1 MSLKAL
7 IVSFLLLN
15 TTIYAQKPSNVLIQ
29 PYCKQVL
36 VGQDNY
42 IEIVAQQCKS
52 ISKNDVT
59 ATFQV
64 YDKEIEPLEV
74 KENNGRF
81 TIKPPAIGEIIL
93 YITTDSGIV
102 TKNLMSHYMTAVG
115 YFGGKR
121 ANSHQKISAAEMK
134 AQEGVY
140 SIVEFCGYDANCKVM
155 DFELLRI
162 STNGKSF
169 KNMNINGQFDEKSKK
184 IIQQT
189 LKGDIYV
196 FRNIRYRC
204 AGMPISEFLE
214 DMTFDIE

>member
-15 TTIYAQKPSNVLIQ
+15 TAIYAQKPSQILIQ
-29 PYCKQVL
+29 TEYKQVI
-36 VGQDNY
+36 VGQDNR
-42 IEIVAQQCKS
+42 IEIVTQQCKP
-52 ISKNDVT
+52 IGKNDVT

-64 YDKEIEPLEV
+64 YDKKTEPLEV

-102 TKNLMSHYMTAVG
+102 TKILMSHYMTAVG
-115 YFGGKR
+115 YFGGRR
-121 ANSHQKISAAEMK
+121 ANSHQKIGAGEMK
-134 AQEGVY
+134 AQEGVDAR
-140 SIVEFCGYDANCKVM
+140 VECCGYDAKCKVI

-169 KNMNINGQFDEKSKK
+169 KNMNMNGQFDEKSQK

-189 LKGDIYV
+189 QKSDIYV
-196 FRNIRYRC
+196 VRNIRYRC
-204 AGMPISEFLE
+204 PGMPAPEFLE
-214 DMTFDIE
+214 DMTFEIE